1 MNHLTDSRRR
11 RAHGSGSAAL
21 LAALLLA
28 GCTAERREEAQ
39 ARADSTE
46 ASTQTSVA
54 AVAPEPSVEAP
65 TPGPSSGAPS
75 PAVSAASPNK
85 AAAVPP
91 IQAAHVEPRKITPQE
106 LHERMQR
113 EEVVIVDVRNAEQYK
128 ASRIEGAIHI
138 PFTEMF
144 ARGDELPREKLIAL
158 YCTCPNEE
166 SSGSAALDLEA
177 MGFERAVAILGGLEA
192 WRLAGFPVTSDTR

>member
-1 MNHLTDSRRR
+1 MNHQATSRHRIG
-11 RAHGSGSAAL
+11 AGASAL
-21 LAALLLA
+21 LAALLLV
-28 GCTAERREEAQ
+28 GCSAEGGEQ
-39 ARADSTE
+39 ARARGESSEGATK
-46 ASTQTSVA
+46 TSVA
-54 AVAPEPSVEAP
+54 ALSPESSAEAPEP
-65 TPGPSSGAPS
+65 GQSSSAPS
-75 PAVSAASPNK
+75 PPVPAVSPKK
-85 AAAVPP
+85 AAAAPP
-91 IQAAHVEPRKITPQE
+91 MPGAPVEPRKITPQE

-113 EEVVIVDVRNAEQYK
+113 EEVVIVDVRNAEQYE

-158 YCTCPNEE
+158 YCSCPNEE

-177 MGFERAVAILGGLEA
+177 MGLERTVAILGGLEA

>member
-1 MNHLTDSRRR
+1 MDFSAFSAVVVVTLLLLLGCAAEGGERT
-11 RAHGSGSAAL
+11 RATGESSEAATTTSVVVPPEPTAGAPVPGEISSAPSPTVPAESPRSSAA
-21 LAALLLA
+21 
-28 GCTAERREEAQ
+28 
-39 ARADSTE
+39 
-46 ASTQTSVA
+46 
-54 AVAPEPSVEAP
+54 APP
-65 TPGPSSGAPS
+65 TPG
-75 PAVSAASPNK
+75 
-85 AAAVPP
+85 
-91 IQAAHVEPRKITPQE
+91 AHVEPRKITPQE